1 MTDLLLTLSNVW
13 KSYHDG
19 TRELRVLHKLD
30 LKVKRGEA
38 VAVVGMSGAGKSTF
52 LHLIAGLDRA
62 DKGSIKFGEDE
73 ITQWPR
79 ARMNQYRSES
89 IGMVFQFH
97 HLLPEFSA
105 LENVMMPALVAR
117 KPRAEAEA
125 RARALVAE
133 VGLTE
138 RETHRP
144 GKLSGGEQQRI
155 ALARSLMNDPM
166 LLLADEPTGNLDPR
180 TGEKIIEILWDATVR
195 KNRSLIIVTH
205 EPTIA
210 QRADSIYLLKDGGLD
225 PIRHEDV
232 RDRMAQPKAD

>member
-1 MTDLLLTLSNVW
+1 MTEVLKLDNVA

-19 TRELRVLHKLD
+19 TRELRVLSKLN
-30 LKVKRGEA
+30 LTVKPGEA

-52 LHLIAGLDRA
+52 LHLIAGLDYP
-62 DKGSIKFGEDE
+62 DKGAIQFQGDD
-73 ITQWPR
+73 ITKWPR
-79 ARMNQYRSES
+79 ARMNQYRSAS

-117 KPRAEAEA
+117 RPRAEAES
-125 RARALVAE
+125 RAKTLIAE

-144 GKLSGGEQQRI
+144 AKLSGGEQQRI
-155 ALARSLMNDPM
+155 ALARSLMNDPQ

-180 TGEKIIEILWDATVR
+180 TGEKIIQILWDATVR

-205 EPTIA
+205 EPAIA
-210 QRADSIYLLKDGGLD
+210 RRANSVYLLKDGALE
-225 PIRHEDV
+225 PLRHEDV
-232 RDRMAQPKAD
+232 QDRMAQPKTD